1 LRTPLLVALVLFC
14 RAPLHAQ
21 EATTPTAAALRIMA
35 SPVIDG
41 RLNEPVWETA
51 HPITE
56 FRQQEPLEGEPST
69 ESTDVRIV
77 YDDTQLYIGIR
88 ITDSEPTQI
97 RAAELRRDNTLEA
110 DDTFTVLLDTYHDH
124 RNAFLFRINPRGTRF
139 DAMIRN
145 ESAFL
150 TANWDEQW
158 TAAAVI
164 TESGWT
170 AEIAIPFKILRFSGD
185 EEQVWGL
192 NFERVIKRKN
202 EFVYWAA
209 WDRDYMFTHV
219 SQAGHLTGLSD
230 IRQAERLRIRP
241 YVLAGSEQFDAI
253 AQPDSRFVREIGIED
268 LKYSVTPNLTADA
281 TLNPDFAQAEADTQ
295 QVNLTRFSLYFQEK
309 RQFFIEGSDSLRM
322 SVGFLHFGPPPL
334 EIFYSR
340 RIGLSDDGVPTPLAG
355 GGKITG
361 KVGGFD
367 VGALTVQSD
376 SQDGLASE
384 NFAVGRVRKEI
395 LSRSY
400 VGAIVTNRQGDGRFN
415 RVVGADAR
423 FVFFRYLNIAA
434 LAAKSSESATPESSL
449 PGADKQWVR
458 QAGVEWRAD
467 KLEGGVNYIGI
478 DPGFNP
484 AAGFVRRHDRMFGQR
499 VSYKPRPRGNFIRQ
513 LEFTPT
519 NVAYYNDTGTL
530 LSRNSHVPIAA
541 AFQSGD
547 RLELDIANVAEVLLR
562 PFNVGPVRLPVG
574 SYEWNESTM
583 TFRSYNGRAVS
594 GVAGFTVG
602 DFYNGTKRTWNLST
616 DLRPGEHLS
625 LQPTYSFNDV
635 DLAQGSFNTHL
646 VGIRSNVSFNT
657 NVLTSA
663 YVQYNSAGELAAVQV
678 RFNYI
683 FRTID
688 NVIVAYNEVRY
699 TDGLFSGMAN
709 RSLVMKVT
717 YSVHR

>member
-1 LRTPLLVALVLFC
+1 MP
-14 RAPLHAQ
+14 
-21 EATTPTAAALRIMA
+21 PTAEAMRITA
-35 SPVIDG
+35 SPVVDG

-51 HPITE
+51 RAITE
-56 FRQQEPLEGEPST
+56 FRQQEPSEGEVST
-69 ESTDVRIV
+69 EPTDVRIV
-77 YDDTQLYIGIR
+77 YDDTQLYIGVR
-88 ITDSEPTQI
+88 ITDGEPAQI
-97 RAAELRRDNTLEA
+97 RASELRRDNTLEA

-164 TESGWT
+164 TETGWT

-185 EEQVWGL
+185 KDQVWGL
-192 NFERVIKRKN
+192 NFERIIKRKN

-209 WDRDYMFTHV
+209 WDRDYMFTNV
-219 SQAGHLTGLSD
+219 SQAGHLTGISD

-241 YVLAGSEQFDAI
+241 YVLAGGERFDAV
-253 AQPDSRFVREIGIED
+253 AQPENRFVREIGIED
-268 LKYSVTPNLTADA
+268 LKYSLTPNLTADA

-340 RIGLSDDGVPTPLAG
+340 RIGLSDEGVPTPLAG

-361 KVGGFD
+361 KAGGFD
-367 VGALTVQSD
+367 VGALSIQSD
-376 SQDGLASE
+376 SAHGQGSE
-384 NFAVGRVRKEI
+384 NFAVGRIRKEM
-395 LSRSY
+395 LGRSY
-400 VGAIVTNRQGDGRFN
+400 VGAIFTNRQGDGRFN

-423 FVFFRYLNIAA
+423 FVFLRYLNIAA
-434 LAAKSSESATPESSL
+434 LVARSAESATPSSAL
-449 PGADKQWVR
+449 ASDKRWVR

-467 KLEGGVNYIGI
+467 KLEAGMNYIGI

-499 VSYKPRPRGNFIRQ
+499 VSYRPRPRGTLIRQ

-519 NVAYYNDTGTL
+519 NLAYYNDAGTL
-530 LSRNSHVPIAA
+530 LSRNSHIPVAA
-541 AFQSGD
+541 SFQSGD
-547 RLELDIANVAEVLLR
+547 RLEIDVANVAETLLR
-562 PFNVGPVRLPVG
+562 PFSVGPVRLPVG
-574 SYEWNESTM
+574 AYEWNESTM
-583 TFRSYNGRAVS
+583 TLRSYNGRTLS
-594 GVAGFTVG
+594 GVVGFTAG

-616 DLRPGEHLS
+616 ELRPGKNVS
-625 LQPTYSFNDV
+625 LQPAYSFNNV
-635 DLAQGSFNTHL
+635 DLVQGSFNTHL
-646 VGIRSNVSFNT
+646 IGLRSNVSFST
-657 NVLTSA
+657 NVLTST
-663 YVQYNSAGELAAVQV
+663 YVQYTSAGELAAVQV

-688 NVIVAYNEVRY
+688 NFIVAYNEMRY
-699 TDGLFSGMAN
+699 TDGPLSGKAN
-709 RSLVMKVT
+709 RSIVMKAT